1 MVCSRI
7 RLQLVFNNLNINFV
21 FIVFYYSSD
30 LLFKFELSEEI
41 QLNELNL
48 IDIANTLRNKP
59 KNPYVGTQ

>member
-1 MVCSRI
+1 
-7 RLQLVFNNLNINFV
+7 VFNNLNINFV